1 MIQKKLVVITIC
13 LILILINTGNTYS
26 QINSDP
32 LVKNRIKT
40 TVQLLNL
47 WDSVNNDEI
56 NIKDPFTINDWE
68 HLFVKEY
75 NLAVSNNNK
84 DLVFKLSIPLSFIYH
99 AETKFK
105 KGIPLLEHLF
115 EQKDKLSSVR
125 YKQVCIKLEEEY
137 RASNNIEKALV
148 IRKERITNKFIDNYW
163 EIYKDCGLYDAAL
176 KDYLQFVKIPELYS
190 IKRLQY
196 YFQLGELYF
205 QMQKFDSAGNIYN
218 KALKEATLTIS
229 ENNKTKR
236 YEKNKLIYWEA
247 CFMGLLIKSNI
258 EKGDYSNAI
267 PILKYDISKSF
278 ENSDN
283 KIVKMNALSKAYMQN
298 NQLIEAKKYIDSVS
312 ILLAEKTTKQLEI
325 DHLLIF
331 SDYYAKINKIDSSLF
346 FFKNYNTKK
355 DIVYK
360 DIEKNQ
366 SVLVLAQ
373 MEISNR
379 RTELLESNKSLTQSN
394 QSLIESNRKNSE
406 QKTVL
411 LILLFFLI
419 LSIIV
424 GGIIY
429 RNSLAKSR
437 YTAKITAQ
445 NILINENSNKIEAQ
459 FNHNEILLKELHH
472 RVKNNLQVMYS
483 LLNLQKRRNQ
493 DKDTIETLS
502 SIQNRIQTMALV
514 HQNLYTSGDFEMVEI
529 ANYIKTLANHL
540 EAIYKVD
547 KKKIKII
554 FDIDESLKLAIET
567 VVAIGLIINEAV
579 SNSFKYAFQDIQ
591 NGKLFI
597 KIKNEINETE
607 IIIQDNGIGLG
618 EIPKKENSLGMKLI
632 KLMCLQ
638 LKATHSIEKTN
649 GVTHY
654 IKFNQA

>member
-1 MIQKKLVVITIC
+1 
-13 LILILINTGNTYS
+13 
-26 QINSDP
+26 
-32 LVKNRIKT
+32 
-40 TVQLLNL
+40 
-47 WDSVNNDEI
+47 
-56 NIKDPFTINDWE
+56 
-68 HLFVKEY
+68 
-75 NLAVSNNNK
+75 
-84 DLVFKLSIPLSFIYH
+84 
-99 AETKFK
+99 
-105 KGIPLLEHLF
+105 
-115 EQKDKLSSVR
+115 
-125 YKQVCIKLEEEY
+125 
-137 RASNNIEKALV
+137 
-148 IRKERITNKFIDNYW
+148 
-163 EIYKDCGLYDAAL
+163 
-176 KDYLQFVKIPELYS
+176 
-190 IKRLQY
+190 
-196 YFQLGELYF
+196 
-205 QMQKFDSAGNIYN
+205 MQKFDSAGNIYN

-267 PILKYDISKSF
+267 PTLKYDISKSF

-312 ILLAEKTTKQLEI
+312 VLLAEKTTKQLEL

-445 NILINENSNKIEAQ
+445 NVLINENSNKIEAQ

-554 FDIDESLKLAIET
+554 FDIDESLKLAIEK